1 MKRKNDSKRSPYL
14 PVIYFFFLSGLL
26 AGAVLSHFLKTSL
39 YAPVLG
45 LYQTLLSQLQALE
58 IDSCALFLLA
68 ARKHMKYFLLVWF
81 FSFTNI
87 WKYYYRIFLLY
98 SGFQNGLLL
107 TFCLLMNGA
116 SGVIGFLCFL
126 LPQFLLLAPAYI
138 IAICRCELFQE
149 ALEQSSFPTTKK
161 QLILRQLPSFLVS
174 LALLLLGCL
183 LEGYLNPALLRLF
196 FRL

>member
-1 MKRKNDSKRSPYL
+1 MKRKNDIRHSTQL
-14 PVIYFFFLSGLL
+14 PVIYFFFG
-26 AGAVLSHFLKTSL
+26 AGFLVGAILSHFLKTSL

-45 LYQTLLSQLQALE
+45 LYQSLLSQLQALE
-58 IDSCALFLLA
+58 IDSSALFLLA
-68 ARKHMKYFLLVWF
+68 ARKHLKYFLLVWF

-107 TFCLLMNGA
+107 TFCLIMHGV
-116 SGVIGFLCFL
+116 SGIIGFLCFL
-126 LPQFLLLAPAYI
+126 LPQVLLLTPAYI
-138 IAICRCELFQE
+138 IAICRCELLQE
-149 ALEQSSFPTTKK
+149 SLNQSSFSASKK
-161 QLILRQLPSFLVS
+161 QLIFHQLPSFSVS

-196 FRL
+196 FKL